1 MTTVFVSHATADR
14 PFIERELIPF
24 LNSHGIRAWY
34 CKETISTGAQW
45 EKTIRTG
52 LQGSDWFLVV
62 VSPQA
67 ITSEWVRSEVD
78 WALEN
83 LSTRVVPLLIGG
95 ADAGEI
101 HLRLRLVQSVDWTSS
116 SADAKI
122 QLLYAWS
129 IPSSK
134 NQICESRAQP
144 ETLSSMVI
152 FLAGRKI
159 GTAFFAVGN
168 AKKALMT
175 TFASSA
181 SKSGRLRAD
190 RLP

>member
-1 MTTVFVSHATADR
+1 MGENH
-14 PFIERELIPF
+14 
-24 LNSHGIRAWY
+24 W
-34 CKETISTGAQW
+34 
-45 EKTIRTG
+45 TG

-122 QLLYAWS
+122 QLLYAGVFH
-129 IPSSK
+129 PLK
-134 NQICESRAQP
+134 NQICESAPSQDLKFDGYLFGRP
-144 ETLSSMVI
+144 KNWHCI
-152 FLAGRKI
+152 FCGWKCQERVNDYICKQCKQIRPFAGGQATMIKCRVCGGFSLALAHYCEWCG
-159 GTAFFAVGN
+159 GDVST
-168 AKKALMT
+168 
-175 TFASSA
+175 
-181 SKSGRLRAD
+181 
-190 RLP
+190 